1 MKTLR
6 QLVLVLG
13 ALLSAA
19 GLFAKDAPA
28 PAAKTLH
35 PDHETLGFVPTD
47 YTREFSGSN
56 GKVTVTWRWTG
67 EVQVGGKDNDL
78 YECVI
83 TQAQNP
89 TSHWGYSLYTLG
101 VQGRLW
107 KVEVISAAATA
118 GNKVVFTP
126 GVSAAFNV
134 SANPD
139 GSLKALLPAACKS
152 PAPAAHK
159 PPEPD
164 RVAFISFTG
173 PTCTLKLRSERV
185 RHGPRTKT
193 SHDATPPPGES
204 GNEN

>member
-6 QLVLVLG
+6 PLVLVLG
-13 ALLSAA
+13 ALLGAA

-35 PDHETLGFVPTD
+35 GDHEILSHVPTD

-56 GKVTVTWRWTG
+56 GTVTIAWKWTG
-67 EVQVGGKDNDL
+67 EIQVGGKDHDL

-118 GNKVVFTP
+118 GNNVVITP
-126 GVSAAFNV
+126 GVAAAFTIGT
-134 SANPD
+134 NPD
-139 GSLKALLPAACKS
+139 GSLKALLPAACKT
-152 PAPAAHK
+152 PTPAAHR
-159 PPEPD
+159 PPERD

-173 PTCTLKLRSERV
+173 STCTLKLRSERV
-185 RHGPRTKT
+185 RHGPRDKT
-193 SHDATPPPGES
+193 SHDATPPPPDGGGE
-204 GNEN
+204 N

>member
-1 MKTLR
+1 M
-6 QLVLVLG
+6 VLLLG
-13 ALLSAA
+13 ALCSAA

-28 PAAKTLH
+28 STAKTLH
-35 PDHETLGFVPTD
+35 PDHEVLDYVPTD
-47 YTREFSGSN
+47 YKQEFTGSN
-56 GKVTVTWRWTG
+56 GLVTVTWKWTG
-67 EVQVGGKDNDL
+67 EVRVGGKDHDL
-78 YECVI
+78 YDCVI

-107 KVEVISAAATA
+107 KVEVTSAAATA
-118 GNKVVFTP
+118 GNNVVITP
-126 GVSAAFNV
+126 GAGAAFNV

-139 GSLKALLPAACKS
+139 GTLKALLPAACRS

-164 RVAFISFTG
+164 RVAFLSFTG
-173 PTCTLKLRSERV
+173 STCTLKLRSERV

-193 SHDATPPPGES
+193 SHDATPPPPDGGGE
-204 GNEN
+204 N